1 MSDEGKHSRTVANAG
16 PPTGLAYIYSPQSRH
31 ARCCL
36 RGLVPV
42 CARLPVLVLAMGT
55 ALAHM
60 LRADAGTTADA
71 PDHGT
76 EGPAGPR
83 FLAWSAGP
91 GRGGPGPDRTAGAS
105 SRVRSFRTDQAGPAA
120 SPRRQGGNSK
130 RVRHQPGTGGRQQA
144 YSSGKAGVQTGL
156 RSKGIRG
163 SNHAL
168 NALARTIN
176 AELTGIAVVPARPGN
191 AVART

>member
-83 FLAWSAGP
+83 FLAWSA
-91 GRGGPGPDRTAGAS
+91 A
-105 SRVRSFRTDQAGPAA
+105 DQAEVVQDQTAPQAPLAGSGPSAQTRPAQQQAHDARAATASGSGISQARVAA
-120 SPRRQGGNSK
+120 SRLTAAGKPVSRRACAA
-130 RVRHQPGTGGRQQA
+130 RE
-144 YSSGKAGVQTGL
+144 SG
-156 RSKGIRG
+156 
-163 SNHAL
+163 AL
-168 NALARTIN
+168 TMR
-176 AELTGIAVVPARPGN
+176 
-191 AVART
+191 